1 MATSANSAPGDSDV
15 EGVLLPAP
23 SFSLVRPAIL
33 SLVFGVIAMAIT
45 IPLHRWPL
53 GALIFAGL
61 LLGLLNARLVL
72 FAVAR
77 ITSKETPSKQKMA
90 LSSGSRLLVIT
101 AIALVIGFLLKPNGI
116 GLFFGLAVF
125 QVIQVLNT
133 TLPVLKGLRQ
143 QS

>member
-1 MATSANSAPGDSDV
+1 MATSANSTPGDSA
-15 EGVLLPAP
+15 EGVLLPA
-23 SFSLVRPAIL
+23 SSLSLVRPAIV
-33 SLVFGVIAMAIT
+33 SLVLGLMAMAIT

-53 GALIFAGL
+53 GALICAGL
-61 LLGLLNARLVL
+61 FIGLVNARLVVT
-72 FAVAR
+72 AVTQ
-77 ITSKETPSKQKMA
+77 ITNSETPSKQKMA
-90 LSSGSRLLVIT
+90 LSSASRLLGIT

>member
-1 MATSANSAPGDSDV
+1 MATSANSAPGDGV

-23 SFSLVRPAIL
+23 SFSLVRPTIL
-33 SLVFGVIAMAIT
+33 CLVFGALAMAVT
-45 IPLHRWPL
+45 IPMHRWAL
-53 GALIFAGL
+53 GVFIFVGL
-61 LLGLLNARLVL
+61 AIGLANAVLVL
-72 FAVAR
+72 AAVTR
-77 ITSKETPSKQKMA
+77 ITSSETPSKQKMA
-90 LSSGSRLLVIT
+90 LSSASRLLVIT
-101 AIALVIGFLLKPNGI
+101 AVALVIGFAVRPNGI